1 MHAVLWPLMF
11 ALFTVPV
18 MIWQWRRARREAIE
32 RLREEFQRRIAQR
45 VLEQLSGRPQP
56 DTEGSKGVAQ
66 KK

>member
-1 MHAVLWPLMF
+1 MHDTLWPLVL

-18 MIWQWRRARREAIE
+18 MIWQWRRARRQAIE

-45 VLEQLSGRPQP
+45 VLEQLSGQSQAKASSVPE
-56 DTEGSKGVAQ
+56 D